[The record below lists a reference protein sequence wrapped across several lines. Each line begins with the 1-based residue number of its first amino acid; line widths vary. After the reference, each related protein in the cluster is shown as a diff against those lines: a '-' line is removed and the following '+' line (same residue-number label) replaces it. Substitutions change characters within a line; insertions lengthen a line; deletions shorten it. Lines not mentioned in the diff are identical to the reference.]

1 MQSNAIR
8 LAHLKEVLKKL
19 EELLGKEGE
28 VWIDV
33 KDRNNVLFQ
42 NAIPGSCTYCYAY
55 SRILEDQRNQKS

>member
-8 LAHLKEVLKKL
+8 LSHLKEVLKTL
-19 EELLGKEGE
+19 EGLLGKEGE
-28 VWIDV
+28 VWIDI

-55 SRILEDQRNQKS
+55 SRILEDSKKELV